1 MAYFEELPNISQPS
15 LLSGS
20 NRIEDRVIVKNLF
33 KRSKLRTDV
42 DQAITAFNYYYI
54 EDQQRPDVLAQEL
67 YGDSELDW
75 VVLTSNNIT
84 NVRSQ
89 WPLNHDDL
97 YSYMLEKYGSEQ
109 NILGIHHSETIKT
122 IDKYNRVVLKG
133 GLEVDANFTFTFVGT
148 VTSSTGSLIKVNF
161 GGSSSNTITP
171 VASITNY
178 DYEVKQNEEKRRIRI
193 LKPAYLGAFISEH
206 KQIMKYK
213 RSSNYISKKL
223 SKDYKVLYTGKNGN
237 VAHEC
242 IIDIRPIKASSGISE
257 EDLAK
262 RLIDFGYHAPTMS
275 WPVAGTIMIEP
286 TESEN
291 LEEID
296 KFCNALIKIK
306 KEIDLVES
314 SKFDKI
320 DNPLKNAPHT
330 YIELASND
338 WSHKY
343 TREEAAFPTEF
354 VKNNKYWPPVARVD
368 NVYGDR
374 NLVCSCPSMDEYKD
388 EAA

>member
-148 VTSSTGSLIKVNF
+148 VTSSTGSLIRVQLSGN
-161 GGSSSNTITP
+161 SNTISP
-171 VASITNY
+171 VRSITNY
-178 DYEVKQNEEKRRIRI
+178 NYETKLNEEKRKIRI
-193 LKPAYLGAFISEH
+193 LKPQFLGAFLTEH
-206 KQIMKYK
+206 RQIMKYK
-213 RSSNYISKKL
+213 QSSNYISKTLK
-223 SKDYKVLYTGKNGN
+223 
-237 VAHEC
+237 
-242 IIDIRPIKASSGISE
+242 
-257 EDLAK
+257 
-262 RLIDFGYHAPTMS
+262 
-275 WPVAGTIMIEP
+275 GT
-286 TESEN
+286 
-291 LEEID
+291 
-296 KFCNALIKIK
+296 
-306 KEIDLVES
+306 
-314 SKFDKI
+314 
-320 DNPLKNAPHT
+320 DNPR
-330 YIELASND
+330 ISG
-338 WSHKY
+338 
-343 TREEAAFPTEF
+343 
-354 VKNNKYWPPVARVD
+354 V
-368 NVYGDR
+368 
-374 NLVCSCPSMDEYKD
+374 
-388 EAA
+388 